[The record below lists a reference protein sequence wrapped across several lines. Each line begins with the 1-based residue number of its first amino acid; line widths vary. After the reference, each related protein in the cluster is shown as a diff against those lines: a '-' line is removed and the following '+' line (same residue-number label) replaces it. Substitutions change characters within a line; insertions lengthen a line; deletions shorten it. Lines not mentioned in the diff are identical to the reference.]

1 MNSEARKAQQQQY
14 SVLNAAPKIYLKR
27 MNIMTNVWPNIGNEI
42 TEIPELIDIELLSDG
57 WIKKY
62 RLTYEYESVS
72 RKGLTEYTA
81 ALRSDEQGIIPKPDA
96 ICIVPILPDDSL
108 LLIREFR
115 YPVNAWCISFPAG
128 LVDKGETI
136 EECVN
141 RELME
146 ETGFR
151 VRQDL
156 EGPAIIPLPQN
167 GYSSVGMGEENVRVV
182 IAYVEQIGDAEPHPT
197 EFIEPFILK
206 RDNAGEFLD
215 KNRDLIGTRCQL
227 LLEAV
232 RRNQAQNPIKSNDF
246 A

>member
-1 MNSEARKAQQQQY
+1 MVFIFLQEVKDVATISTWPD
-14 SVLNAAPKIYLKR
+14 VLDKDVVIPKLQ
-27 MNIMTNVWPNIGNEI
+27 
-42 TEIPELIDIELLSDG
+42 DIELLSDG

-62 RLTYEYESVS
+62 LLTYKLPDGSLYAYESVS
-72 RKGLTEYTA
+72 RKNLEEYTT
-81 ALRSDEQGIIPKPDA
+81 ALKSNHQGITPTPDA

-128 LVDKGETI
+128 LVDQGETI

-151 VRQDL
+151 VRKDL
-156 EGPAIIPLPQN
+156 EGSAIMPLPQN
-167 GYSSVGMGEENVRVV
+167 GYSSVGMGEENIRVV
-182 IAYVEQIGDAEPHPT
+182 IAYVEQIGDADPHPT
-197 EFIEPFILK
+197 EFIEPFTLK
-206 RDNAGEFLD
+206 RDEAGEFLD

-227 LLEAV
+227 LLEAI
-232 RRNQAQNPIKSNDF
+232 RRNQVLRKRLALAQNPINSNDF